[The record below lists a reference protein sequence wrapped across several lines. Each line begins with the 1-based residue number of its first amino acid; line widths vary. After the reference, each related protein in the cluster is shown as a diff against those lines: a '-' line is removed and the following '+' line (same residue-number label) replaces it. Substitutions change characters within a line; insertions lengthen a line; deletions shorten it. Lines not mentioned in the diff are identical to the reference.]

1 MSWIGWVVIGILAF
15 NALFFGVLGV
25 VAVWTTWRRSNQ

>member
-15 NALFFGVLGV
+15 NVIFFGTLGV
-25 VAVWTTWRRSNQ
+25 VAVWTTWRRNK